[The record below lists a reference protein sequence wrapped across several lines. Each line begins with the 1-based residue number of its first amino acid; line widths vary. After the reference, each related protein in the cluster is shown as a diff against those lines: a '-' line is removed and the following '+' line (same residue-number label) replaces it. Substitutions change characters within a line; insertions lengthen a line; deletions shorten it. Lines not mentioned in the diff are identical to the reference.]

1 MGAAGAARHGAAW
14 TGVCP
19 CRFPL
24 MPRPSHPIHLLLV
37 AALTLLACEG
47 RRAPS
52 AGAPE
57 AGGESPMRTYPV
69 PRPKPEFVLTDTDGR
84 PFRFRAGTEG
94 SLTLLFFGY
103 THCPDVC
110 PVHMANIAAALKK
123 VPDAVTRQVKVVF
136 VTTDPER
143 DTPARIR
150 AWLDQFDP
158 DFIGL
163 TGTQAEV
170 DSAQV
175 AMRIPPAY
183 REPGPDGTVP
193 DSNYFVGHAGHV
205 IVFTRDGYARY
216 AFPFGTRQSEWAQE
230 LPRLVAYPDAP

>member
-1 MGAAGAARHGAAW
+1 MKRLEFAVPMALMAAVA
-14 TGVCP
+14 
-19 CRFPL
+19 
-24 MPRPSHPIHLLLV
+24 LV
-37 AALTLLACEG
+37 GCEG

-57 AGGESPMRTYPV
+57 AGGESPMRTYPN
-69 PRPKPEFVLTDTDGR
+69 PRPKPDFVLTDTDGR
-84 PFRFRAGTEG
+84 PFSFRAGTEG

-123 VPDAVTRQVKVVF
+123 VPEEVARQVRVVF
-136 VTTDPER
+136 VTTDPAR

-158 DFIGL
+158 RFIGL

-175 AMRIPPAY
+175 AMRIPPAF

-205 IVFTRDGYARY
+205 VVFTRDGYARF

-230 LPRLVAYPDAP
+230 LPRLVAYPDSP